1 MSVEQ
6 LAILGGAPSFDRVVP
21 LYGPA
26 SIDTARVLPEIA
38 RTLDSGILTKGAQVR
53 ELEDAL
59 AAATGSANAVAFSS
73 GLSALTMLLQGLR
86 LDGEVLM
93 PAYVFAPVIQAVLAA
108 GLTPRLVDID
118 SESWNIDPI
127 AAEAAVGPRTSA
139 ILAVHTSGFPAPAQ
153 ALESIAARRRLRLL
167 FDAAHA
173 LGARVSDRPVGSL
186 GIAETF
192 SFTPSKLVV
201 GGEGGA
207 VVTAD
212 SRLASELSAARNYGR
227 SAHGDWTG
235 RGISARL
242 PEISALLAR
251 ISLAGRRGEI
261 ERRARLAATYRE
273 SFEGVPGLHF
283 QTALHDTTPVYRD
296 ISVRVS
302 ADEFGVGRDVLRA
315 ALDVEGVQT
324 GVYFHPAVPDLPL
337 ARRFLPTAS
346 QPNPAEFPRARRI
359 AAEVINLPVGPSV
372 TAEDALVIGRLVG
385 QVHEHSRRLRVRF
398 QTVSAPRIAPDPT
411 T

>member
-1 MSVEQ
+1 
-6 LAILGGAPSFDRVVP
+6 
-21 LYGPA
+21 
-26 SIDTARVLPEIA
+26 
-38 RTLDSGILTKGAQVR
+38 
-53 ELEDAL
+53 
-59 AAATGSANAVAFSS
+59 
-73 GLSALTMLLQGLR
+73 
-86 LDGEVLM
+86 
-93 PAYVFAPVIQAVLAA
+93 VLAA

-118 SESWNIDPI
+118 SESWNIDPV
-127 AAEAAVGPRTSA
+127 AVEAAVGPRTSA

-212 SRLASELSAARNYGR
+212 SRLASELAAARNYGR

-251 ISLAGRRGEI
+251 ISLAGRRVEI
-261 ERRARLAATYRE
+261 ERRARLAASYRE
-273 SFEGVPGLHF
+273 SLEGIPGIRF

-302 ADEFGVGRDVLRA
+302 ADEFGVGRDALRA
-315 ALDVEGVQT
+315 ALDLEGVQT

-337 ARRFLPTAS
+337 ARHFLPTAS
-346 QPNPAEFPRARRI
+346 PNPAEFPRARRI

-372 TAEDALVIGRLVG
+372 TAEHALVICRLVG

-398 QTVSAPRIAPDPT
+398 QTVSAPRISPDRT